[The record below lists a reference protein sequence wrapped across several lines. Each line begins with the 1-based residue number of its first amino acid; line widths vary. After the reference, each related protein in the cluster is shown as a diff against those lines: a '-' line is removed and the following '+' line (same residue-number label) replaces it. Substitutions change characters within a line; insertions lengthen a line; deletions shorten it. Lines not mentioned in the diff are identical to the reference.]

1 MACPLFN
8 SKSVAANGR
17 GAADRPIS
25 DDELQKIA
33 AIQQT
38 SSAFEDVIAD
48 LDTEC
53 LDRAA

>member
-1 MACPLFN
+1 MV
-8 SKSVAANGR
+8 VALQSRIG
-17 GAADRPIS
+17 PIS